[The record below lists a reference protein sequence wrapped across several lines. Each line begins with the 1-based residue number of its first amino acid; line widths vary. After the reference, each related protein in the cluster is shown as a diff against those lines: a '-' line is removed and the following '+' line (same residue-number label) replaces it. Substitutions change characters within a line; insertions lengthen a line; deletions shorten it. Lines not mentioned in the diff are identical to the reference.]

1 MAVDE
6 IEKDQNDASTHES
19 VEAKRLRATIEDGAV
34 GDLKQIDLNDVDL
47 NQVDLNQVDLN
58 QVDLSQEIDRLQ
70 VEASSEELGRK
81 TKMLVK
87 HPEFRIVLITMR
99 AGSRWEDHKTNAR
112 IGLQVLRGDIR
123 FHTATGTFDLRSGQL
138 LTLAP
143 SIVHSVDALEESAF
157 LLTLSSA
164 NQP

>member
-1 MAVDE
+1 MDE
-6 IEKDQNDASTHES
+6 IEKDQNDASTHGS
-19 VEAKRLRATIEDGAV
+19 VEAKRLRATIEDGVV
-34 GDLKQIDLNDVDL
+34 GDLKQVDLND
-47 NQVDLNQVDLN
+47 VDLNQVDLN

-87 HPEFRIVLITMR
+87 HPEFRIVLVTMR
-99 AGSRWEDHKTNAR
+99 AGTRWEDHKTNAR

>member
-1 MAVDE
+1 LV
-6 IEKDQNDASTHES
+6 
-19 VEAKRLRATIEDGAV
+19 
-34 GDLKQIDLNDVDL
+34 DLNQVNSNQDDS

-58 QVDLSQEIDRLQ
+58 QEIARLQ
-70 VEASSEELGRK
+70 AEASSEESGRK
-81 TKMLVK
+81 SKMLVK
-87 HPEFRIVLITMR
+87 YPEFRIVLIAMR

-112 IGLQVLRGDIR
+112 IGLHVLRGDIR
-123 FHTATGTFDLRSGQL
+123 FHTANGTFELRPGQL

>member
-34 GDLKQIDLNDVDL
+34 GDLKQIDLND
-47 NQVDLNQVDLN
+47 VDLNQVDLN

>member
-1 MAVDE
+1 LV
-6 IEKDQNDASTHES
+6 
-19 VEAKRLRATIEDGAV
+19 
-34 GDLKQIDLNDVDL
+34 DLNQVNSNQDDS

-58 QVDLSQEIDRLQ
+58 QEIARLQ
-70 VEASSEELGRK
+70 AEASSEESGRK
-81 TKMLVK
+81 SKMLVK
-87 HPEFRIVLITMR
+87 YPEFRIVLIAMR

-112 IGLQVLRGDIR
+112 IGLHVLRGDIR
-123 FHTATGTFDLRSGQL
+123 FHTANGTFELRPGQL

-157 LLTLSSA
+157 LLTLSFA

>member
-1 MAVDE
+1 MTFE
-6 IEKDQNDASTHES
+6 RTRKILLIMGEPKPNDAG
-19 VEAKRLRATIEDGAV
+19 TIEDGA
-34 GDLKQIDLNDVDL
+34 LENSNQIDL
-47 NQVDLNQVDLN
+47 NQVDLNR
-58 QVDLSQEIDRLQ
+58 EIARLQ
-70 VEASSEELGRK
+70 AEASSEESGRK
-81 TKMLVK
+81 SKMLVK

-112 IGLQVLRGDIR
+112 ICLHVLRGDIR
-123 FHTATGTFDLRSGQL
+123 FHTANGRFDLRPGQL

-143 SIVHSVDALEESAF
+143 DIVHSVDALEESAF

>member
-1 MAVDE
+1 MPFE
-6 IEKDQNDASTHES
+6 RTRKILLITGEPKPNDAG
-19 VEAKRLRATIEDGAV
+19 TIEDGAV
-34 GDLKQIDLNDVDL
+34 SDLNQVDS

-58 QVDLSQEIDRLQ
+58 REIARLQ
-70 VEASSEELGRK
+70 AGASSEESGRK
-81 TKMLVK
+81 SKMLVK

-112 IGLQVLRGDIR
+112 ICLHVLRGDIR
-123 FHTATGTFDLRSGQL
+123 FHTANGRFDLRPGQL

-143 SIVHSVDALEESAF
+143 SVVHSVDALEESAF

-164 NQP
+164 SQP

>member
-1 MAVDE
+1 MDE
-6 IEKDQNDASTHES
+6 IQNDQNDASPHGRA
-19 VEAKRLRATIEDGAV
+19 EAKRPATIEDGAV
-34 GDLKQIDLNDVDL
+34 RNSNQVDLNQGDL
-47 NQVDLNQVDLN
+47 NQVDLNQ
-58 QVDLSQEIDRLQ
+58 EIARLQ
-70 VEASSEELGRK
+70 AEASSEESGRK
-81 TKMLVK
+81 SKMLVK
-87 HPEFRIVLITMR
+87 HTEFRIVLVTMR

-112 IGLQVLRGDIR
+112 ICLQVLRGDIR
-123 FHTATGTFDLRSGQL
+123 FHTAKGTFDLRPGQL